1 MKPFLFS
8 LGLLAAV
15 TTGDSYSKTEVTTQI
30 EGEGQVYTRIEQ
42 EVNGEKQVLEANEP
56 GTYKLEFGSPPQEMV
71 VEASD
76 SAEADQI
83 PEPETVRQKT
93 KSFLLRILQSIKS
106 LLDKIL
112 PSR

>member
-42 EVNGEKQVLEANEP
+42 EVNGEKQ
-56 GTYKLEFGSPPQEMV
+56 GMV